1 MQQHSFIFVSTL
13 SNKTVDVN
21 HPTVS
26 SELFSQNENKNQNC
40 LEQKD
45 CYQQLY
51 LSWRCK
57 RTKRMSKKN
66 TRRTKT
72 KKAFNSNI
80 KTERCSGNFYK
91 KISTVRDFERKHV
104 SKREKKNRSSELLRV
119 YILFQFTE
127 QNHFLKISLL
137 Q

>member
-45 CYQQLY
+45 YQQL
-51 LSWRCK
+51 LSIMA
-57 RTKRMSKKN
+57 TQAYEAYVGEEED
-66 TRRTKT
+66 KT
-72 KKAFNSNI
+72 NK
-80 KTERCSGNFYK
+80 
-91 KISTVRDFERKHV
+91 D
-104 SKREKKNRSSELLRV
+104 EKS
-119 YILFQFTE
+119 F
-127 QNHFLKISLL
+127 
-137 Q
+137 